1 MSPIDA
7 LIDNYLAAVARE
19 TADLPPQRREE
30 LLADLRAHIAEARAE
45 LHPPTEAGVRTILE
59 RLGDPAAIAAEA
71 RLSET
76 PAGPPATPA
85 WPGQVAPPPTVAPAP
100 PARSRTGVSVW
111 VAVVLAAVAVAV
123 LGCVAVA
130 VLGLAAFR
138 VSGVSGVSD
147 SVPVPADPIAPRPG
161 PSAITPSGR

>member
-7 LIDNYLAAVARE
+7 LVDNYLAAVARE

-45 LHPPTEAGVRTILE
+45 LDPPTEAGVRTILE

-71 RLSET
+71 RLGEPPTGSPDT
-76 PAGPPATPA
+76 PAP
-85 WPGQVAPPPTVAPAP
+85 PGQVAPPSTLAPAP
-100 PARSRTGVSVW
+100 SARSRTGVW

-123 LGCVAVA
+123 VGCVAMA

-138 VSGVSGVSD
+138 VSGVSGGVSD
-147 SVPVPADPIAPRPG
+147 SGPMPVASPSPRPE
-161 PSAITPSGR
+161 PSGFVSPSGR